1 MLSLPA
7 AVRIF
12 VCRGATDLRRSFD
25 RLSAMVTEVL
35 RRDPFSGHLFVFF
48 NRRKDR
54 VKILV
59 WERGGFWLLYKR
71 LERGTFAA
79 VETEELTA
87 RELFLL
93 LEGIEVVRERAR
105 YERKKMMERPSMY
118 RHAVEDCV

>member
-35 RRDPFSGHLFVFF
+35 RQDPLSGHLFVFF

-71 LERGTFAA
+71 LETGTFATVDA
-79 VETEELTA
+79 EEISG

-93 LEGIEVVRERAR
+93 LEGIEVIRERGR
-105 YERKKMMERPSMY
+105 YAGPLHWRRGHEMSRDTEVS
-118 RHAVEDCV
+118 

>member
-12 VCRGATDLRRSFD
+12 VCRGATDLRCSFD

-35 RRDPFSGHLFVFF
+35 RHDPFSGHLFVFF
-48 NRRKDR
+48 NRRQDR

-71 LERGTFAA
+71 LETGTFGSLDR
-79 VETEELTA
+79 EEMTA
-87 RELFLL
+87 RDLFLC
-93 LEGIEVVRERAR
+93 LEGIEVVRERVR
-105 YERKKMMERPSMY
+105 YERPIT
-118 RHAVEDCV
+118 

>member
-12 VCRGATDLRRSFD
+12 VYRGATDLRRSFD

-35 RRDPFSGHLFVFF
+35 RQDPLSGHLFVFF

-71 LERGTFAA
+71 LETGTFAT
-79 VETEELTA
+79 VEAEEITS
-87 RELFLL
+87 RELLLL
-93 LEGIEVVRERAR
+93 LEGIEVIRERRR
-105 YERKKMMERPSMY
+105 YAGPPHGSERHEMS
-118 RHAVEDCV
+118 RHTEVS

>member
-1 MLSLPA
+1 
-7 AVRIF
+7 
-12 VCRGATDLRRSFD
+12 
-25 RLSAMVTEVL
+25 VTEVL

-48 NRRKDR
+48 NRRQNR

-79 VETEELTA
+79 VEREELTG

-93 LEGIEVVRERAR
+93 LEGIEVVRERER
-105 YERKKMMERPSMY
+105 YERKTDDGKTA
-118 RHAVEDCV
+118 HV

>member
-48 NRRKDR
+48 NRRQDR

-93 LEGIEVVRERAR
+93 LEGIEVVRERTR

>member
-1 MLSLPA
+1 VLSVPA

-35 RRDPFSGHLFVFF
+35 RQDPLSGHLFVFF

-54 VKILV
+54 VKILI

-71 LERGTFAA
+71 LETGTFAPVDA
-79 VETEELTA
+79 EEISG

-93 LEGIEVVRERAR
+93 LEGIEVIRERRR
-105 YERKKMMERPSMY
+105 YAGPPHGSR
-118 RHAVEDCV
+118 RHEMSRDTEVS

>member
-1 MLSLPA
+1 VLSVPA

-35 RRDPFSGHLFVFF
+35 RQDPLSGHLFLFF

-71 LERGTFAA
+71 LETGTFATVDA
-79 VETEELTA
+79 EEITG

-93 LEGIEVVRERAR
+93 LEGIEVIRERRR
-105 YERKKMMERPSMY
+105 YTGPPLGSW
-118 RHAVEDCV
+118 RHEMSRHTEVS

>member
-35 RRDPFSGHLFVFF
+35 RQDPLSGHLFVFF

-54 VKILV
+54 VKILL

-71 LERGTFAA
+71 LETGTFAPVDA
-79 VETEELTA
+79 EEITG
-87 RELFLL
+87 RELLLL
-93 LEGIEVVRERAR
+93 LEGIEVIRERGR
-105 YERKKMMERPSMY
+105 YAGPPHWPRGHEMSRDTEVS
-118 RHAVEDCV
+118 

>member
-1 MLSLPA
+1 MLNLPA

-35 RRDPFSGHLFVFF
+35 RQDPLSGHLFVFF

-71 LERGTFAA
+71 LETGTFATVVA
-79 VETEELTA
+79 EELSG

-93 LEGIEVVRERAR
+93 LEGIEVIRERGR
-105 YERKKMMERPSMY
+105 YAGP
-118 RHAVEDCV
+118 RHGTRVHTMSRHTEVS

>member
-48 NRRKDR
+48 NRRQDR

-93 LEGIEVVRERAR
+93 LEGIEVVRERER
-105 YERKKMMERPSMY
+105 YERTKDDAKTI
-118 RHAVEDCV
+118 HV

>member
-35 RRDPFSGHLFVFF
+35 RQNPLSGHLFLFF

-71 LERGTFAA
+71 LETGTFAT
-79 VETEELTA
+79 VDTEEITG
-87 RELFLL
+87 RELLLL
-93 LEGIEVVRERAR
+93 LEGIEVIRERRR
-105 YERKKMMERPSMY
+105 YAGPPHRSERHEMSQ
-118 RHAVEDCV
+118 HIAVS

>member
-7 AVRIF
+7 AVRVF

-35 RRDPFSGHLFVFF
+35 RQDPLSGHLFLFV
-48 NRRKDR
+48 NRRRDR

-59 WERGGFWLLYKR
+59 WEGGGFWLLYKR
-71 LERGTFAA
+71 LERGTFAPVA
-79 VETEELTA
+79 AEEITG

-93 LEGIEVVRERAR
+93 LEGIEVVRERER
-105 YERKKMMERPSMY
+105 YAGPTYVRRTPEVSRNIMVAM
-118 RHAVEDCV
+118 

>member
-7 AVRIF
+7 AGRIF

-25 RLSAMVTEVL
+25 RLSATVTEVR
-35 RRDPFSGHLFVFF
+35 RRDPFSGHRGLFF
-48 NRRKDR
+48 NRRRDR

-71 LERGTFAA
+71 LETGTFAA
-79 VETEELTA
+79 IEAEELTG

-93 LEGIEVVRERAR
+93 LEGIEVIRERVR
-105 YERKKMMERPSMY
+105 YAGPPHGSPVHEMS
-118 RHAVEDCV
+118 RHTTVSQ

>member
-12 VCRGATDLRRSFD
+12 VCRGTTDLRRSFD
-25 RLSAMVTEVL
+25 RLSATVTDVL

-71 LERGTFAA
+71 LETGTFAA
-79 VETEELTA
+79 VEAEELTG

-93 LEGIEVVRERAR
+93 LEGIEVVRERER
-105 YERKKMMERPSMY
+105 YERKKDDGRTV
-118 RHAVEDCV
+118 HV